1 MLMEKGAIKATV
13 MVEKGDHELLNTEVI
28 FLFS

>member
-1 MLMEKGAIKATV
+1 MLMEKGAIKAIV
-13 MVEKGDHELLNTEVI
+13 MVEKDHELLNTEVI